1 MQMWKKSAN
10 ARMIKHRI
18 ARFYEND
25 QESIFAL
32 YEDTKGYVHY
42 KDMFSDM
49 DPETMPASL
58 FYTEYEW
65 VRDE

>member
-18 ARFYEND
+18 SRFYEND

-32 YEDTKGYVHY
+32 YEDTKCYVHY
-42 KDMFSDM
+42 KDMHADM
-49 DPETMPASL
+49 EPEIMPASV
-58 FYTEYEW
+58 FYNEYEW